1 MLSRLLR
8 FLLLLVVV
16 RLVFRFLASLLRG
29 RDTGVAPA
37 SPPAHDLVRDP
48 VCHTHVP
55 RDRAV
60 RGISAGDEAFFC
72 SVACRDRAQA
82 TASAASR

>member
-16 RLVFRFLASLLRG
+16 RLVFRFLAGLLRG
-29 RDTGVAPA
+29 RETRVPPG
-37 SPPAHDLVRDP
+37 SPQAHDLVRDP
-48 VCHTHVP
+48 VCQTHVP

-60 RGISAGDEAFFC
+60 RGTSEGNEAFFC

-82 TASAASR
+82 MATATSR